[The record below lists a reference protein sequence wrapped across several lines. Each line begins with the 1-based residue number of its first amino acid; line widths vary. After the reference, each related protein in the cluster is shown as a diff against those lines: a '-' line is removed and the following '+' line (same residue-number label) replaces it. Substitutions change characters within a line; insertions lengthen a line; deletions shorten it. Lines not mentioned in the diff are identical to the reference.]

1 MTSLPISRHGE
12 AAPQLSKVQR
22 EINTPVQLTV
32 PTVQNPFTYAATFH
46 PLEHPL
52 LGIDDS
58 LAFNGRVCYYVS
70 AVAGEST

>member
-1 MTSLPISRHGE
+1 MAIAFATAEYMPR
-12 AAPQLSKVQR
+12 PQPRSAIQH
-22 EINTPVQLTV
+22 
-32 PTVQNPFTYAATFH
+32 PFTYAATFH
-46 PLEHPL
+46 PVEHPL